1 MKISHADEWAD
12 LAIFTTINTQTVS
25 KLASILYSAIFK
37 YLTME
42 DLMTLNPLPH
52 MLSWFGKL
60 IYLVMG
66 WTYDPL
72 PSYWESRCVVI
83 GFPHTTNMD
92 TVRALTYI
100 KLARVNAKLL
110 IKSIWFFFPMSV
122 ILKGLGGMPVKRD
135 KSHGFVDGVVKEFD
149 LRQDLVVALVPE
161 GTRKSVSTIKTGF
174 WYIAKG
180 ADVPIICWYL
190 DNQAKKTRWIGKI
203 HPGDSLEQDLQK
215 IQTIYEVAGF
225 SIPMQTKTNE

>member
-1 MKISHADEWAD
+1 MTMNPFPY
-12 LAIFTTINTQTVS
+12 LF
-25 KLASILYSAIFK
+25 SA
-37 YLTME
+37 L
-42 DLMTLNPLPH
+42 
-52 MLSWFGKL
+52 GKF
-60 IYLVMG
+60 IYARMG

-72 PSYWESRCVVI
+72 PDYWEPKCVVI

-110 IKSIWFFFPMSV
+110 IKSMWFFFPMSL
-122 ILKGLGGMPVKRD
+122 ILKSLGGLPVKRN
-135 KSHGFVDGVVKEFD
+135 KSCGFVDSVINIFD
-149 LRQDLVVALVPE
+149 EHDDLVVALVPE

-190 DNQAKKTRWIGKI
+190 DNRSQKTRWLGKI
-203 HPGDSLEQDLQK
+203 HPGDSLEQDLDK
-215 IQTIYEVAGF
+215 ISAIYQDAGF
-225 SIPMQTKTNE
+225 SIPVKVKND